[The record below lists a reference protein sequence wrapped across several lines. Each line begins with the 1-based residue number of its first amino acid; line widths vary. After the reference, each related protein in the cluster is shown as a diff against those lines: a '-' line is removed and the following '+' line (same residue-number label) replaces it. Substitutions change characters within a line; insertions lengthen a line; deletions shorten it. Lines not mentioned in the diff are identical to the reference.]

1 MGSMEP
7 VQQLVCSTV
16 HVSSE
21 HRQYQ
26 SWSLILCATCH
37 FSQEQ
42 SLFEGPDDPDVIVE
56 YFLGVEFDVVLEV
69 VREVALEIL
78 QKVDLPIVSFEE
90 CRYDYRNQNDLVEDS
105 MICAG
110 VEEGGKSLCHGD
122 AGGPL
127 QCPRADGRYVLAGT
141 TSWGDTFGY
150 RHQPTVFARTSTQL
164 DWIKSV
170 AGETP

>member
-1 MGSMEP
+1 MFKRRRAP
-7 VQQLVCSTV
+7 L
-16 HVSSE
+16 
-21 HRQYQ
+21 
-26 SWSLILCATCH
+26 
-37 FSQEQ
+37 SQ
-42 SLFEGPDDPDVIVE
+42 
-56 YFLGVEFDVVLEV
+56 
-69 VREVALEIL
+69 IL

-110 VEEGGKSLCHGD
+110 FEEGGKSLCHGD

-150 RHQPTVFARTSTQL
+150 PNQPTVFARTSTQL